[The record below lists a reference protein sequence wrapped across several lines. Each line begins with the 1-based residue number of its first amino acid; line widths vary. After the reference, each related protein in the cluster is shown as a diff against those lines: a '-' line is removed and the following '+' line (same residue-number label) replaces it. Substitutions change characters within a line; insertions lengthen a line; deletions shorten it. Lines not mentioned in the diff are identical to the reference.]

1 MVYVACFEGAKSK
14 HGVSPVRWYWVW
26 LGIALF
32 AFALHGPVRAQSF
45 EEAEA
50 AYLQKDYAKAL
61 PMFRKL
67 ANKND
72 AGAQF
77 YLGVMYANGSG
88 VVKDDTQAVYWYRKV
103 AEQGDAKAQFNR
115 NRLDPLEKFW

>member
-1 MVYVACFEGAKSK
+1 MVYEACFEGAKSK

-50 AYLQKDYAKAL
+50 AYQKKDYAKAL
-61 PMFRKL
+61 PMRQLQKSKTEWDFGL
-67 ANKND
+67 I
-72 AGAQF
+72 
-77 YLGVMYANGSG
+77 
-88 VVKDDTQAVYWYRKV
+88 
-103 AEQGDAKAQFNR
+103 
-115 NRLDPLEKFW
+115 